1 MTGKDWD
8 FTTRSLDA
16 ARDKCRQRFSGKY
29 NERQREARRKKS
41 LAAKDSLE
49 CELMEKIQCEDS
61 WKCFRGMEALAAAGS
76 AQSLMCEEQ
85 GVVD

>member
-8 FTTRSLDA
+8 FTARSLDA
-16 ARDKCRQRFSGKY
+16 ARDKYRQKFSGKY

-49 CELMEKIQCEDS
+49 RGLIERLQCVDS
-61 WKCFRGMEALAAAGS
+61 WKDFSGMGALAAAGS

>member
-8 FTTRSLDA
+8 FTARSLDA
-16 ARDKCRQRFSGKY
+16 ARDKYIQKFSGKY

-41 LAAKDSLE
+41 RAAKDHLE
-49 CELMEKIQCEDS
+49 RGLIDTLN
-61 WKCFRGMEALAAAGS
+61 FNLIGMEALAAAGS